1 MWWDS
6 ERFQIAEARTSVI
19 LSAAKNLFS
28 VLSETLR
35 SAQGDKEVGI
45 SCETIMMGARSQWF
59 RDQESEIRDRRH
71 LWLLTPDF

>member
-35 SAQGDKEVGI
+35 SAQGDKEALI
-45 SCETIMMGARSQWF
+45 AR
-59 RDQESEIRDRRH
+59 
-71 LWLLTPDF
+71 LG